1 MPWGTATLPTSSRLL
16 GNGLSLPNVMS
27 FLLYV
32 FAHTVRIDAIAQ
44 IQLELPFKAFEPEDL
59 EE

>member
-1 MPWGTATLPTSSRLL
+1 
-16 GNGLSLPNVMS
+16 MS